1 VNSAPL
7 FPSGSLP
14 PDQARHLDELC
25 TQFEKAW
32 KAGQRPR
39 IEDFLADTQEPERS
53 ALLRELI
60 LLDSDYRRVRGEECS
75 RKDYQARFLDV
86 DPTWLPSELPV
97 ALAPSADGIQRP
109 TPPEQRTGD
118 TLAVPISREMPTEP
132 LRHFGDYDLVEE
144 IARGGMGVVYKARQR
159 QLNRIVALKMI
170 RDGEFASPAEVRR
183 FHTEAENAVQLDHPH
198 IVPVYEVGEH
208 DGRCYF
214 SMKFQAG
221 GSLAHRLSTAPPDAR
236 QAAALVAKVARA
248 VHYAHER
255 GILHRDLKPANILLD
270 THDEPHVTDFGLARR
285 LDGRSG
291 LTQSGALVGTP
302 SYMAPEQAAG
312 QAKRLTTAADVY
324 ALGAILYELLT
335 GRPPFQGATVLE
347 TLEQVRSAE
356 PVPLHRWRPKL
367 ARDLET
373 ICLKCLEKE
382 PGRRYPSA
390 QALAE
395 DLERFLAGVPIHAR
409 TASTWERAHKW
420 ARRRPAI
427 AALSGALL
435 AVVILGLGLVTW
447 EWRQAIAARAL
458 ANENAEAEHQARK
471 AAEANLRYALD
482 AVDRY
487 CTRVS
492 EDPQLK
498 ERDLSKLRQQLLQTA
513 VDFYQNFVQQRGDQ
527 EDLRAELG
535 RAFLR
540 LGVLSREIDTAARAI
555 ESYQQAAGI
564 FERLAETEPDNPA
577 YQESWSDSQGGL
589 AAMFHAMGQEAEA
602 LTAYRKSLE
611 IREHLA
617 QSRPDDPD
625 VQRQLALG
633 YWELGDFN
641 RTGTLGSLR
650 EAERLYLKMLPIQ
663 DRLVRQY
670 PAEPVYQVEQLN
682 GLISLGLL
690 YGWNMNRVADAE
702 KAFARA
708 IEIGERLTH
717 KYPGERE
724 YWRSY
729 IRARTNRAGMYIS
742 FTSGREARAT
752 AIAAE
757 SDYKAVLPLIERL
770 IREYPSVTYYHHQL
784 AVAYQNLGY
793 CYQLTERYPEAEA
806 HLQKSIHVHEQ
817 LVQDHPQAAELRAD
831 LGDDY
836 GMFADVLRVQNKLE
850 AALTW
855 YAKGIPL
862 VEESRKQCGTAAAYL
877 DDLYPQRADVLTR
890 LGCHAEALQDWDK
903 VLALR
908 HSDKVEFRA
917 GRARTLA
924 HLGRYTEAIAEIQT
938 LSEAMPVKAEVLYL
952 EAQTFAL
959 AAVAAQRDT
968 SLTTTARIRLGDDLA
983 GRAITLL
990 DKARAASYFK
1000 EVGKRERLKNDPDFA
1015 ALRER
1020 KDFAALLA
1028 AIEKPHD
1035 ITK

>member
-1 VNSAPL
+1 M
-7 FPSGSLP
+7 
-14 PDQARHLDELC
+14 DQVC
-25 TQFEKAW
+25 TQFELAW
-32 KAGQRPR
+32 KAGDHPR
-39 IEDFLADTQEPERS
+39 IEDFWGATEEPERS

-60 LLDSDYRRVRGEECS
+60 LIDRDYRRGRGEKCSASDYR
-75 RKDYQARFLDV
+75 ARFPDMDLAWLDMEFSAHTISGPEGTELPTPLEGEPG
-86 DPTWLPSELPV
+86 DPTTPFANGPGSE
-97 ALAPSADGIQRP
+97 A
-109 TPPEQRTGD
+109 
-118 TLAVPISREMPTEP
+118 P
-132 LRHFGDYDLVEE
+132 LRQFGDYDLLEE

-183 FHTEAENAVQLDHPH
+183 FRTEAENAVQLDHPH
-198 IVPVYEVGEH
+198 IVPVYQVGED

-221 GSLAHRLSTAPPDAR
+221 GSLANRLATAPPDAR

-302 SYMAPEQAAG
+302 SYMPPEQAAG

-335 GRPPFQGATVLE
+335 GRPPFQGATALE
-347 TLEQVRSAE
+347 TLEQVRSTE

-395 DLERFLAGVPIHAR
+395 DLERFLAGEPIQAR
-409 TASTWERAHKW
+409 TASTWERARKW

-435 AVVILGLGLVTW
+435 AVAILGLGLVTW
-447 EWRQAIAARAL
+447 QWRQAIAARARAD
-458 ANENAEAEHQARK
+458 ANADAERRARE

-513 VDFYQNFVQQRGDQ
+513 VDFYQNFVQQRGDR
-527 EDLRAELG
+527 EDLRALLG

-540 LGVLSREIDTAARAI
+540 LGMLSREIDTAPRAI
-555 ESYQQAAGI
+555 DSYQQAASI

-577 YQESWSDSQGGL
+577 YQESWSDSQSGL

-602 LTAYRKSLE
+602 LPAYRKSLE
-611 IREHLA
+611 IREQLA
-617 QSRPDDPD
+617 QKRPDDPD
-625 VQRQLALG
+625 VQRRLALG
-633 YWELGDFN
+633 YWELGDYN
-641 RTGTLGSLR
+641 RTAPLGSLR
-650 EAERLYLKMLPIQ
+650 EAEQVYLKMLPIQ
-663 DRLVRQY
+663 DRLVREY
-670 PAEPVYQVEQLN
+670 PAEPVYQAEQLN

-690 YGWNMNRVADAE
+690 YGWEPQIHRVADAE

-708 IEIGERLTH
+708 IVLGERLTR

-742 FTSGREARAT
+742 FTSGREARAA

-757 SDYKAVLPLIERL
+757 SDYQAVLPLIERL

-784 AVAYQNLGY
+784 AVAHQNLSY
-793 CYQLTERYPEAEA
+793 CYQLTERYPEAET
-806 HLQKSIHVHEQ
+806 HLQKCIHVHEQ

-855 YAKGIPL
+855 YLKGIPL
-862 VEESRKQCGTAAAYL
+862 VEESRKQCGTAARYL
-877 DDLYPQRADVLTR
+877 DDLYPQRADVLSR
-890 LGCHAEALQDWDK
+890 LGRYAEALQDWDK

-908 HSDKVEFRA
+908 YSDKVEFRV

-924 HLGRYTEAIAEIQT
+924 YLGRHAEAIAEIQR
-938 LSEAMPVKAEVLYL
+938 LSEAKPVKANVLYL
-952 EAQTFAL
+952 QAQAYAL
-959 AAVAAQRDT
+959 TAAAAQRDT
-968 SLTTTARIRLGDDLA
+968 SLTTAARVRLGDDLA
-983 GRAITLL
+983 GHAVTLL
-990 DKARAASYFK
+990 DKARAASYFNDS
-1000 EVGKRERLKNDPDFA
+1000 VKRERLQNDPDFA
-1015 ALRER
+1015 ALHGR

-1028 AIEKPHD
+1028 QLEKSRVAVP
-1035 ITK
+1035 